1 MAKHK
6 GIFTSISRTKNGKL
20 MLDNQAL
27 RHYNKTNINGD
38 LKMKDILQDVVAHTH
53 ALGFLS
59 LVKVSNEEGT
69 SIDSMAE
76 DRSVILTGTTA
87 SPVAEFKGTFGMPNL
102 DKLALH
108 LKNPEYKDNAKID
121 VVEAERNGDTIPT
134 HIHFENAAGDFEN
147 DYRFMNKAIIE
158 EKLKTVK
165 FKGATWEVSVQP
177 SMASIARMKLMSA
190 AHSEEPTFN
199 VKTRDGNLVFSF
211 GDASTHA
218 GEFVFQH
225 GIEGTLAHTW
235 SWPVAQ
241 VQAILNL
248 DGDATMSISDQGA
261 MKISINSG
269 MATYDYILPAQ
280 SK

>member
-1 MAKHK
+1 
-6 GIFTSISRTKNGKL
+6 
-20 MLDNQAL
+20 
-27 RHYNKTNINGD
+27 
-38 LKMKDILQDVVAHTH
+38 MKDILQDVVAHTH

-69 SIDSMAE
+69 QIDSMAE
-76 DRSVILTGTTA
+76 DRSVILTASTA
-87 SPVAEFKGTFGMPNL
+87 SQVNEFKGTFGMPNL
-102 DKLALH
+102 DKLSLH
-108 LKNPEYKDNAKID
+108 LKNPEYKDKAKIN
-121 VVEAERNGDTIPT
+121 VVEAERNGETVPT
-134 HIHFENAAGDFEN
+134 HIHFENAAGDFQN

-165 FKGATWEVSVQP
+165 FKGAAWAVEFTP
-177 SMASIARMKLMSA
+177 SMAAIARMKLMSA

-199 VKTRDGNLVFSF
+199 VMTKDGNLVFSF

-218 GEFVFQH
+218 GEFVFEA
-225 GIEGTLAHTW
+225 GVEGTLSHTW

-248 DGDATMSISDQGA
+248 DGDLTMSISDQGA
-261 MKISINSG
+261 MKITVDSG
-269 MATYDYILPAQ
+269 MAKYDYILPAQ

>member
-1 MAKHK
+1 
-6 GIFTSISRTKNGKL
+6 
-20 MLDNQAL
+20 
-27 RHYNKTNINGD
+27 
-38 LKMKDILQDVVAHTH
+38 MKDILQDVVTHTH
-53 ALGFLS
+53 SLGFLS
-59 LVKVSNEEGT
+59 LVKVTGGSDT
-69 SIDSMAE
+69 VIDSMAE
-76 DRSVILTGTTA
+76 DRSVILNAT
-87 SPVAEFKGTFGMPNL
+87 SQHSVADGTFGMPNL

-108 LKNPEYKDNAKID
+108 LKNPEYKENAKID
-121 VVEAERNGDTIPT
+121 VVKADRNGETIPT

-165 FKGATWEVSVQP
+165 FKGAAWNVEIAPTQ
-177 SMASIARMKLMSA
+177 AAIARMKLMSA

-199 VKTRDGNLVFSF
+199 VTTKDSNLIFSF

-225 GIEGTLAHTW
+225 SVEGALQHTW

-241 VQAILNL
+241 VQSILSL
-248 DGDATMSISDQGA
+248 DGDLTMSISDQGA
-261 MKISINSG
+261 MKITVDSG
-269 MATYDYILPAQ
+269 IATYDYILPAQ

>member
-1 MAKHK
+1 
-6 GIFTSISRTKNGKL
+6 
-20 MLDNQAL
+20 
-27 RHYNKTNINGD
+27 
-38 LKMKDILQDVVAHTH
+38 MKDILQDVVAHTH

-59 LVKVSNEEGT
+59 LVKVTGGNET
-69 SIDSMAE
+69 VIDSMAE
-76 DRSVILTGTTA
+76 DRSVILNATSTHG
-87 SPVAEFKGTFGMPNL
+87 VADGTFGMPNL

-121 VVEAERNGDTIPT
+121 IVKADRNGETIPT

-147 DYRFMNKAIIE
+147 EYRFMNKAIIE

-165 FKGATWEVSVQP
+165 FKGAAWNVEIAPTQ
-177 SMASIARMKLMSA
+177 AAIARMKLMSA

-199 VKTRDGNLVFSF
+199 VTTKDSNLIFSF

-225 GIEGTLAHTW
+225 SVEGALQHTW

-241 VQAILNL
+241 VQSILSL
-248 DGDATMSISDQGA
+248 DGDLTMSISDQGA
-261 MKISINSG
+261 MKITVNSG
-269 MATYDYILPAQ
+269 IATYDYILPAQ

>member
-1 MAKHK
+1 
-6 GIFTSISRTKNGKL
+6 
-20 MLDNQAL
+20 
-27 RHYNKTNINGD
+27 
-38 LKMKDILQDVVAHTH
+38 MKDILQDVVAHTH

-59 LVKVSNEEGT
+59 LVKVSNDEGT
-69 SIDSMAE
+69 QIDSMAE
-76 DRSVILTGTTA
+76 DRSVIMSATTA
-87 SPVAEFKGTFGMPNL
+87 NPVNEFVGTFGMPNL
-102 DKLALH
+102 DKLSLH
-108 LKNPEYKDNAKID
+108 LKNPEYKDNAKIE
-121 VVEAERNGDTIPT
+121 VVQAERNGEVVPT

-165 FKGATWEVSVQP
+165 FKGATWDVTVQP
-177 SMASIARMKLMSA
+177 SVASIARMKLMSA
-190 AHSEEPTFN
+190 AHAEEPTFN
-199 VKTRDGNLVFSF
+199 VKTVEGNLVFSF

-225 GIEGTLAHTW
+225 GVEGTLAHTW

-261 MKISINSG
+261 MKISVNSG

>member
-1 MAKHK
+1 
-6 GIFTSISRTKNGKL
+6 
-20 MLDNQAL
+20 
-27 RHYNKTNINGD
+27 
-38 LKMKDILQDVVAHTH
+38 MKDILQDVVAHTH

-59 LVKVSNEEGT
+59 LVKVSNDEVT

-76 DRSVILTGTTA
+76 DRSVILSAETH
-87 SPVAEFKGTFGMPNL
+87 SPVNEFVGTFGMPNL

-108 LKNPEYKDNAKID
+108 LKNPEYKENAKID
-121 VVEAERNGDTIPT
+121 VVQAERNGETVPT
-134 HIHFENAAGDFEN
+134 HIHFENAAGDFQN

-165 FKGATWEVSVQP
+165 FKGATWDVTVQP
-177 SMASIARMKLMSA
+177 SVASIARMKLMSA
-190 AHSEEPTFN
+190 AHAEEPTFN
-199 VKTRDGNLVFSF
+199 VKTVDGNLVFSF

-225 GIEGTLAHTW
+225 GVEGALQHTW

-248 DGDATMSISDQGA
+248 DGEATMSISDQGA
-261 MKISINSG
+261 MKISVNSG

>member
-1 MAKHK
+1 
-6 GIFTSISRTKNGKL
+6 
-20 MLDNQAL
+20 
-27 RHYNKTNINGD
+27 
-38 LKMKDILQDVVAHTH
+38 MKDILQDVVAHTH

-59 LVKVSNEEGT
+59 LVKVSNDEGT
-69 SIDSMAE
+69 AIDSMAE
-76 DRSVILTGTTA
+76 DRSVILSAETH
-87 SPVAEFKGTFGMPNL
+87 SPVQEFVGTFGMPNL
-102 DKLALH
+102 DKLNLH
-108 LKNPEYKDNAKID
+108 LKNPEYKDNAKIE
-121 VVEAERNGDTIPT
+121 VVQAERNGETIPT
-134 HIHFENAAGDFEN
+134 HIHFENAAGDFQN

-165 FKGATWEVSVQP
+165 FKGATWNVEFQP

-199 VKTRDGNLVFSF
+199 VKTVDSNLVFSF

-225 GIEGTLAHTW
+225 GVEGTLQHTW

-261 MKISINSG
+261 MKISVDSG
-269 MATYDYILPAQ
+269 MVKYDYILPAQ

>member
-1 MAKHK
+1 
-6 GIFTSISRTKNGKL
+6 
-20 MLDNQAL
+20 
-27 RHYNKTNINGD
+27 
-38 LKMKDILQDVVAHTH
+38 MKDILQDVVAHTH
-53 ALGFLS
+53 NLGFLS
-59 LVKVSNEEGT
+59 LVKVSNDQGT
-69 SIDSMAE
+69 AIDAMAE
-76 DRSVILTGTTA
+76 DRSVILSASTH
-87 SPVAEFKGTFGMPNL
+87 SPVGEFEGTFGMPNL
-102 DKLALH
+102 DKLSLH
-108 LKNPEYKDNAKID
+108 LKNPEYQKDAKID
-121 VVEAERNGDTIPT
+121 VVKADRNGEVIPT
-134 HIHFENAAGDFEN
+134 HIHFENTAGDFEN

-165 FKGATWEVSVQP
+165 FKGATWAVTFQP
-177 SMASIARMKLMSA
+177 SMASIARMKLQSA

-199 VKTRDGNLVFSF
+199 VMTKSGNLVFSF

-248 DGDATMSISDQGA
+248 DGELTMSISDQGA
-261 MKISINSG
+261 MMITVDSG
-269 MATYDYILPAQ
+269 MAKYDYILPAQ

>member
-1 MAKHK
+1 
-6 GIFTSISRTKNGKL
+6 
-20 MLDNQAL
+20 
-27 RHYNKTNINGD
+27 
-38 LKMKDILQDVVAHTH
+38 MKDILQDVVAHTH

-59 LVKVSNEEGT
+59 LVKVTGGSDT
-69 SIDSMAE
+69 VIDSMAE
-76 DRSVILTGTTA
+76 DRSVILNAT
-87 SPVAEFKGTFGMPNL
+87 SQHSVADGTFGMPNL

-108 LKNPEYKDNAKID
+108 LKNPEYKENAKID
-121 VVEAERNGDTIPT
+121 VVKADRNGETIPK

-165 FKGATWEVSVQP
+165 FKGASWAVTFKP

-190 AHSEEPTFN
+190 AHTEEPTFN
-199 VKTRDGNLVFSF
+199 VMTKNDNLVFSF

-225 GIEGTLAHTW
+225 GVEGTLTHTW

-248 DGDATMSISDQGA
+248 DGELTMSISDQGA
-261 MKISINSG
+261 MMITVDSG
-269 MATYDYILPAQ
+269 MAKYDYILPAQ

>member
-1 MAKHK
+1 
-6 GIFTSISRTKNGKL
+6 
-20 MLDNQAL
+20 
-27 RHYNKTNINGD
+27 
-38 LKMKDILQDVVAHTH
+38 MKDILQDVVAHTH
-53 ALGFLS
+53 SLGFLS
-59 LVKVSNEEGT
+59 LVKVSTEGGT
-69 SIDSMAE
+69 QFDAMAE
-76 DRSVILTGTTA
+76 DRSVILSATA
-87 SPVAEFKGTFGMPNL
+87 HSAVAEFAGTFGMPNL

-108 LKNPEYKDNAKID
+108 LKNPEYKDNANIA
-121 VVEAERNGDTIPT
+121 VVEAERNGETIPT

-165 FKGATWEVSVQP
+165 FKGASWNVTCQP

-199 VKTRDGNLVFSF
+199 VTTTGSNLVFSF

-218 GEFVFQH
+218 GEFVFTH
-225 GIEGTLAHTW
+225 DVEGTLQHTW

-248 DGDATMSISDQGA
+248 DGTATMSISDQGA
-261 MKISINSG
+261 MQIGLDSG
-269 MATYDYILPAQ
+269 MINYNYILPAQ